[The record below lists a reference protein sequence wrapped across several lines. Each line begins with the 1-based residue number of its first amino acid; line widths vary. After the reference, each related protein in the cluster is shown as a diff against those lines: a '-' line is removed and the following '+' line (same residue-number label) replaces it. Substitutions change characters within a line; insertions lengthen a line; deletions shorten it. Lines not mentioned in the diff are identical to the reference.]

1 MDEKNAAVSE
11 LLLSRHWHVPT
22 SMQHWGGVSSTD
34 LESSPA
40 CLGGNELAFIT
51 RLLSGRAHQ
60 QHSWTTSGGSWRN
73 LGVGP
78 LVCSTESQGQASST
92 RLSNNWAML
101 NSSLHHWGQQT
112 LPAGTALATAQPIR
126 SAEQQ
131 LPGDWTSSC
140 VSMSKVEIHL
150 HSYFTGCKP
159 TREACCDHMQIVA
172 TKVHLLAY
180 VFFPFSQQ
188 CQSSWDC
195 VTLTRVLHLFRGIL
209 SEWDRLEGIVLLW
222 LFQQGGLMRGVGSPV
237 PVPCSA
243 IRAKL
248 QPAQEKLP
256 FVVARYPCSY
266 LTKAAVRTKAPQTS
280 EFWWCFYT
288 YKLKNLGEIVS
299 GKH

>member
-40 CLGGNELAFIT
+40 CLGENELALIT
-51 RLLSGRAHQ
+51 HLLSGRAHQ

-112 LPAGTALATAQPIR
+112 LPAGTALATAQPTR

-131 LPGDWTSSC
+131 LPGDRASSC
-140 VSMSKVEIHL
+140 VSTWKVEIHL

-159 TREACCDHMQIVA
+159 THQACLCFLP
-172 TKVHLLAY
+172 LLSTMS
-180 VFFPFSQQ
+180 VQLGLCHTHS
-188 CQSSWDC
+188 C
-195 VTLTRVLHLFRGIL
+195 VTSFQRNPFRMRQAWRNSIAVAFPARWLHERCRL
-209 SEWDRLEGIVLLW
+209 SSACALLCHKSKVTACT
-222 LFQQGGLMRGVGSPV
+222 G
-237 PVPCSA
+237 
-243 IRAKL
+243 
-248 QPAQEKLP
+248 
-256 FVVARYPCSY
+256 
-266 LTKAAVRTKAPQTS
+266 QTS
-280 EFWWCFYT
+280 ICGG
-288 YKLKNLGEIVS
+288 KVS
-299 GKH
+299 L